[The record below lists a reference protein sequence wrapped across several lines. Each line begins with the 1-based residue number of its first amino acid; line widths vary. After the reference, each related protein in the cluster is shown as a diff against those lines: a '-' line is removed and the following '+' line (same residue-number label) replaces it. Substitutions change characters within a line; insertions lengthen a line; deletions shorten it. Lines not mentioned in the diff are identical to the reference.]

1 MASFRHLVLSDSE
14 MGSISNSRLTSVMR
28 WLGLTLVVL
37 LPLQMIGVLS
47 ASEWSAV
54 EYQQLIVQ
62 RMLGLSPMAFVGLLL
77 VLISSRLDHPGRAQL
92 PVRWLVCG
100 VSSLLAFAMI
110 TLIPTVISSNQTLAG
125 QVDQTLMQRRNQVED
140 MLKQA
145 EIPERLKALG
155 DQLAEAGQLPADAT
169 DADKQKAARGF
180 IENQVSQTDQLVKRT
195 ERQRNAVINQGLFG
209 GTFSV
214 VVLVVGFV
222 LLALTA
228 VL

>member
-1 MASFRHLVLSDSE
+1 
-14 MGSISNSRLTSVMR
+14 
-28 WLGLTLVVL
+28 
-37 LPLQMIGVLS
+37 
-47 ASEWSAV
+47 
-54 EYQQLIVQ
+54 
-62 RMLGLSPMAFVGLLL
+62 
-77 VLISSRLDHPGRAQL
+77 
-92 PVRWLVCG
+92 
-100 VSSLLAFAMI
+100 
-110 TLIPTVISSNQTLAG
+110 VISSNQTLAG

-155 DQLAEAGQLPADAT
+155 AQLAEAGQLPADAT
-169 DADKQKAARGF
+169 DADKQKAARRF